1 LRNQNIF
8 KKTLDKGLRLWYNLI
23 VKRKKEVIKMYDW
36 FDKVMIAICVILV
49 LALVGILVL
58 AIIVG
63 IEPSGEEFDTVGW
76 VANPANPASP
86 LYPRF

>member
-1 LRNQNIF
+1 MRNQNIF

-23 VKRKKEVIKMYDW
+23 VKRQKEVIKMFDW
-36 FDKVMIAICVILV
+36 FDKLMIAICIILV
-49 LALVGILVL
+49 LALIGIIVL

-63 IEPSGEEFDTVGW
+63 IEPSGEEFDVVGW

-86 LYPRF
+86 LHPSF